1 MSTNPIKAEKIIN
14 FGEKSYKA
22 RMSLDTIIRVE
33 EALGCSVLKIG
44 TKLTQADLTM
54 TSEVIAILTLS
65 VRAGGNDIK
74 DNDIKEAV
82 SKIGLVEA
90 IKITGELL
98 TLALG
103 TGDSVSEKKTN
114 L

>member
-22 RMSLDTIIRVE
+22 RMSLDTIIRIE

-44 TKLTQADLTM
+44 TKLTQADLT

-82 SKIGLVEA
+82 STIGLVEA

-98 TLALG
+98 TLALD

>member
-54 TSEVIAILTLS
+54 TEVIAILTLS

>member
-54 TSEVIAILTLS
+54 TEVIAILTLS

-98 TLALG
+98 TLALD